1 MLTPMTYDSYHSF
14 PIVMNKLLTFGVV
27 SINSNLVGEQKRLTF
42 VQIPQNLPR
51 YFEIVRE
58 GKMLLIPIQEI
69 VRWYIYKLF
78 RNIEIQSVTL
88 FRIIRNGDFM
98 VEETDDMDEAFVDE
112 VKRKIKTRRTAR
124 VVRVEIEQEH
134 SAWLLN
140 LLKDRYVID
149 EDNIFYNSTMID
161 YTSLWH
167 IVNHPTYKSY
177 QSKVPAPVPALALI
191 DKEDEYIFDLLQKQD
206 VMLHHPFNS
215 FNVVVD
221 MIEKAA
227 DDPNVMALKITIYR
241 LAKNSRITNAL
252 LRAAENGKHVSV
264 LFEVKAR
271 FDEENN
277 IKEGQRLQKAGC
289 FVVYGVSR
297 YKTHT
302 KLLLIV
308 RKNADESITRYVHL
322 SSGNYNE
329 DTAKLYTDISLLTT
343 NETIAQDVSEFFNVI
358 TGHSEPEQYQSLIT
372 APGNMRSSLIQL
384 IQQEAQHAKE
394 GKPSGIVIKINS
406 LQDKESIEALY
417 QASQAGV
424 PIHLVVRGMCCLRP
438 GIKGL
443 SDNITVRSLIGD
455 FLEHTR
461 IYYFHNNGQPK
472 VYGGSADMMVR
483 SFDRRIESLFL
494 ISDPL
499 SLKMAIHI
507 LKINLL
513 DNVNAYELQPDDNYL
528 KVPANPESPIN
539 VHQLFFTTTKN
550 EVESI
555 QLFY

>member
-1 MLTPMTYDSYHSF
+1 
-14 PIVMNKLLTFGVV
+14 
-27 SINSNLVGEQKRLTF
+27 
-42 VQIPQNLPR
+42 
-51 YFEIVRE
+51 
-58 GKMLLIPIQEI
+58 
-69 VRWYIYKLF
+69 
-78 RNIEIQSVTL
+78 
-88 FRIIRNGDFM
+88 
-98 VEETDDMDEAFVDE
+98 
-112 VKRKIKTRRTAR
+112 
-124 VVRVEIEQEH
+124 
-134 SAWLLN
+134 
-140 LLKDRYVID
+140 
-149 EDNIFYNSTMID
+149 
-161 YTSLWH
+161 
-167 IVNHPTYKSY
+167 
-177 QSKVPAPVPALALI
+177 
-191 DKEDEYIFDLLQKQD
+191 
-206 VMLHHPFNS
+206 
-215 FNVVVD
+215 
-221 MIEKAA
+221 
-227 DDPNVMALKITIYR
+227 
-241 LAKNSRITNAL
+241 
-252 LRAAENGKHVSV
+252 
-264 LFEVKAR
+264 
-271 FDEENN
+271 
-277 IKEGQRLQKAGC
+277 
-289 FVVYGVSR
+289 VVYGVSR

-555 QLFY
+555 QLF